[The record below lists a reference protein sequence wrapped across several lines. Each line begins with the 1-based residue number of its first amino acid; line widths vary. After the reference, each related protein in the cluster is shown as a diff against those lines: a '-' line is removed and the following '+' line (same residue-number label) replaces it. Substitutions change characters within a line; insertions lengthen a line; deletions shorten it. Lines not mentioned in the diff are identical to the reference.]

1 MLLSDTDVKYVKGVG
16 PKVSRILNRLN
27 INTVEDLLLHT
38 PSRYVDRGNIKEIRE
53 VKKGETVTLVGT
65 ILDVG
70 SRLTRARKTIIEI
83 LFSDGTGNIKLV
95 FFNQLYIKNTLK
107 RGEHLLVY
115 GVVDFYR
122 GYQIIQPEYEIL
134 GEDGREIENSDKI
147 VPVYPLT
154 EGLSQRYLRKIIH
167 NALINIDVDRWK
179 VLENDL
185 LSQFDV
191 ISFIDAIRKTHNP
204 PVMEDAIVGKKAL
217 AFYEFLY
224 LQVYLRKQ
232 RYIREKKSG
241 AVIEGKI
248 LVNKLLKNLPFV
260 LTNAQ
265 EKVTDEIFQDLKS
278 SERMSRLLQGDVGS
292 GKTIVALLASLA
304 AIDSDYQVAIMA
316 PTEILAKQH
325 YGKIVNYI
333 SGFQVN
339 IRLLTSSTKKSEKIK
354 IKDDLKNAKIKFI
367 IGTHALIEDDVVFES
382 LALAIVDEQ
391 HRFGVEQRKKLL
403 MKGNG
408 AHLLVMTATPIPRSL
423 AMTLYGD
430 LDVSIIDEMPP
441 GRQKIVTRWI
451 RNNKRGELYSF
462 IKNRIDENNDQVYVV
477 YPLVEESE
485 KLDLKA
491 ATVMYESLKKHFKG
505 INVGLIHGKM
515 KSADKDAAM
524 IKFAKGEINILVGTT
539 VIEVGIDVANA
550 TIMVIEH
557 PERFGLSQLHQL
569 RGRIGRGEKKS
580 YCIMITD
587 KYIGDLS
594 AERLKI
600 MENTS
605 DGFIIAE
612 EDLKIRG
619 PGNVYGTRQ
628 HGLPNFRVAD
638 IVRDEKMLI
647 KARKC
652 AKLIID
658 SNIELNYNTMLYKK
672 IDNME
677 KYYRIG

>member
-27 INTVEDLLLHT
+27 INTVEDLLLHI

-53 VKKGETVTLVGT
+53 VKNGETVTLVGT

-70 SRLTRARKTIIEI
+70 SRLTRVRKMITEI

-95 FFNQLYIKNTLK
+95 FFNQPYIKNTLK

-115 GVVDFYR
+115 GVIDSYR

-134 GEDGREIENSDKI
+134 GENGKGIENSDKI
-147 VPVYPLT
+147 IPVYPLT

-167 NALINIDVDRWK
+167 NAIMNIDIDRWK
-179 VLENDL
+179 VLESNL
-185 LSQFDV
+185 LSQFDI
-191 ISFIDAIRKTHNP
+191 ISFIDAIRITHNP
-204 PVMEDAIVGKKAL
+204 PVMEDAIIGKKAL

-224 LQVYLRKQ
+224 LQVYLWKQ

-241 AVIEGKI
+241 VVVEGKK
-248 LVNKLLKNLPFV
+248 LVNKLLENLPFV

-265 EKVTDEIFQDLKS
+265 KKVTDEIFQDLKS

-292 GKTIVALLASLA
+292 GKTIVALLVSLSV
-304 AIDSDYQVAIMA
+304 IDSDYQVAIMA

-325 YGKIVNYI
+325 YDKIVNYL

-339 IRLLTSSTKKSEKIK
+339 VRLLISSTKKSEKIK
-354 IKDDLKNAKIKFI
+354 IKDDLKSGKIKLI

-403 MKGNG
+403 TKGKG

-462 IKNRIDENNDQVYVV
+462 IQNRIDKNNDQVYIV

-515 KSADKDAAM
+515 KSADKNAAM

-580 YCIMITD
+580 YCIMTVS
-587 KYIGDLS
+587 YTHL
-594 AERLKI
+594 
-600 MENTS
+600 T
-605 DGFIIAE
+605 
-612 EDLKIRG
+612 
-619 PGNVYGTRQ
+619 
-628 HGLPNFRVAD
+628 LPTICSV
-638 IVRDEKMLI
+638 
-647 KARKC
+647 
-652 AKLIID
+652 
-658 SNIELNYNTMLYKK
+658 
-672 IDNME
+672 
-677 KYYRIG
+677 

>member
-16 PKVSRILNRLN
+16 PKVSRILNKLN
-27 INTVEDLLLHT
+27 INTVEDLLLHI
-38 PSRYVDRGNIKEIRE
+38 PSRYIERENIKEIRE
-53 VKKGETVTLVGT
+53 IKKGETVTLAGT

-70 SRLTRARKTIIEI
+70 SRLVRSRKTITEI

-95 FFNQLYIKNTLK
+95 FFNQPYIKNMLK
-107 RGEHLLVY
+107 RGVHLLVY
-115 GVVDFYR
+115 GVIDLYR

-134 GEDGREIENSDKI
+134 GEDGMEIEHFDKI

-167 NALINIDVDRWK
+167 NAIMNIDIARWV
-179 VLENDL
+179 VLENNL
-185 LSQFDV
+185 LSQFNV
-191 ISFIDAIRKTHNP
+191 ISFIDAIKKTHNP
-204 PVMEDAIVGKKAL
+204 SIMEDAIEGRKAL

-224 LQVYLRKQ
+224 SQVYLWKQ
-232 RYIREKKSG
+232 RYIREKESG
-241 AVIEGKI
+241 VVIEGKK
-248 LVNKLLKNLPFV
+248 LVEKFSENLPFI

-265 EKVTDEIFQDLKS
+265 KRVVDEIIQDLKS
-278 SERMSRLLQGDVGS
+278 SKRMSRLLQGDVGS
-292 GKTIVALLASLA
+292 GKTIVALIASLA
-304 AIDSDYQVAIMA
+304 VIDSGYQVAIMA

-325 YGKIVNYI
+325 YDKIIKYL
-333 SGFQVN
+333 SGFQVDVK
-339 IRLLTSSTKKSEKIK
+339 LLTSSIKKSEKIK
-354 IKDDLKNAKIKFI
+354 IKDDLKSGKMKLV
-367 IGTHALIEDDVVFES
+367 IGTHALIEDDVMFSS
-382 LALAIVDEQ
+382 LALSIVDEQ

-403 MKGNG
+403 MKGESS
-408 AHLLVMTATPIPRSL
+408 HLLVMTATPIPRSL

-430 LDVSIIDEMPP
+430 LDISIIDEMPP
-441 GRQKIVTRWI
+441 GRQKIITRWI

-462 IKNRIDENNDQVYVV
+462 IKNRINENNDQVYVI

-524 IKFAKGEINILVGTT
+524 IKFAKGEIEILVGTT
-539 VIEVGIDVANA
+539 VIEVGIDVSNA

-587 KYIGDLS
+587 KFISDLS
-594 AERLKI
+594 AGRLKI

-605 DGFIIAE
+605 NGFIIAE

-619 PGNVYGTRQ
+619 PGNIYGTSQ
-628 HGLPNFRVAD
+628 HGLPDFRVAD
-638 IVRDEKMLI
+638 IVKDEKMLI

-652 AKLIID
+652 AKSIID
-658 SNIELNYNTMLYKK
+658 NNIKLNYNSMLYKK
-672 IDNME
+672 IENME